1 MAGRQGGRWYLEGG
15 EDGRGKWGGVGVAR
29 RWESKEGV
37 AGMVEKVMVG
47 LDLGFFFFL
56 EKMVKGAILS
66 FYLKKLTLFNYF
78 SSQLSQNACVV

>member
-1 MAGRQGGRWYLEGG
+1 MVERSVTVAGRQGGRWYLEGG

-47 LDLGFFFFL
+47 LDLGFFFFFGKNGKRGDFVFL
-56 EKMVKGAILS
+56 P
-66 FYLKKLTLFNYF
+66 
-78 SSQLSQNACVV
+78 